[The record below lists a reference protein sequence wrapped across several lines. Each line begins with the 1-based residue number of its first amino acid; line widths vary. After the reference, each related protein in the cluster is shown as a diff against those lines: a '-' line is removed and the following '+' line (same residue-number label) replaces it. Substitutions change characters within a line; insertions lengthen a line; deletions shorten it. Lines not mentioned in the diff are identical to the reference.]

1 MRLSSFMLLLVVAAA
16 TVAAQETT
24 VVRLRNAVGDTIDLA
39 ERDSFRLFP
48 NTPGFQRAVIL
59 ETPGPEYFA
68 KVARVDGD
76 SLFPVYYRL
85 QPGQLERMRFV
96 IDYREFVAQQQ
107 QTDLAAVRSLASFW
121 QSIESKPFRS
131 IAEALAPPPPPP
143 PKPVKKAAAAPV
155 APAGPPTT
163 NENRYHSTLIGA
175 TAGSAL
181 GGCAGSWA
189 GIKIDRY
196 VATTNCLNQNVVVPV
211 YSVNQPL
218 FWSAAC
224 GLTVLGSAG
233 GYLVGDRRDRTQ
245 PVMPASADEGREW
258 RTSLA
263 VGAAIPGFLLGTGFA
278 MLAGSLHYGRTELL
292 GWMQNDPSYLT
303 VLPMALTGM
312 CIAVE
317 ASTIGYLVGR
327 NIDRRNAE
335 RAAKKRGETER

>member
-1 MRLSSFMLLLVVAAA
+1 MRLSCVLSLLAVVAA
-16 TVAAQETT
+16 TGAAQDTT
-24 VVRLRNAVGDTIDLA
+24 IVRLRNAVGDTIDLG

-59 ETPGPEYFA
+59 EVPGPAYFA

-76 SLFPVYYRL
+76 SLFPVYYQL
-85 QPGQLERMRFV
+85 QPAQLERIRFV

-107 QTDLAAVRSLASFW
+107 KTDLAAVRSLAAFW

-131 IAEALAPPPPPP
+131 IAEALAPPPP
-143 PKPVKKAAAAPV
+143 KPVKKAPAAAP
-155 APAGPPTT
+155 GPPIG
-163 NENRYHSTLIGA
+163 NENRYHATLLGA

-181 GGCAGSWA
+181 GGCTGSWA
-189 GIKIDRY
+189 AIKVDRY
-196 VATTNCLNQNVVVPV
+196 VASTNCLNQNVMVPV

-218 FWSAAC
+218 FWSTAC

-233 GYLVGDRRDRTQ
+233 GYLVGDKRDRSQ
-245 PVMPASADEGREW
+245 PLVQASVDEGNEW

-263 VGAAIPGFLLGTGFA
+263 IGAAIPGFLLGAGFA

-292 GWMQNDPSYLT
+292 GQLKNDPSYLT

-327 NIDRRNAE
+327 NIDRHNAE
-335 RAAKKRGETER
+335 RAAKKRGEAGH

>member
-1 MRLSSFMLLLVVAAA
+1 MRLWHVLLLLVVAAA
-16 TVAAQETT
+16 PGAAQDTT
-24 VVRLRNAVGDTIDLA
+24 VIRLRNAVGDTIDLA
-39 ERDSFRLFP
+39 ERDSFHLFP

-59 ETPGPEYFA
+59 ESPGPEYFA
-68 KVARVDGD
+68 KVARIDAD

-85 QPGQLERMRFV
+85 QPGQLERIRFV

-107 QTDLAAVRSLASFW
+107 KTDLAAVRSLASFW
-121 QSIESKPFRS
+121 QSIESKPYRS
-131 IAEALAPPPPPP
+131 IAEALAPPPPAPA
-143 PKPVKKAAAAPV
+143 KKAAAAP
-155 APAGPPTT
+155 PGPPIG
-163 NENRYHSTLIGA
+163 NEYRYHATLIGA

-189 GIKIDRY
+189 GIKVDRY
-196 VATTNCLNQNVVVPV
+196 VATTNCLNQNVMAPV

-218 FWSAAC
+218 FWSTAC

-233 GYLVGDRRDRTQ
+233 GYLVGDKRDRSR
-245 PVMPASADEGREW
+245 PAMPALPDEGMEW

-263 VGAAIPGFLLGTGFA
+263 IGAAIPGFVLGAGFA
-278 MLAGSLHYGRTELL
+278 LLTGSLHYGRTELL
-292 GWMQNDPSYLT
+292 GQMPNDPSLLT

-335 RAAKKRGETER
+335 RAAKKRG